1 MNSSHFFIE
10 CTLFI
15 STIDNRKFIV
25 IKMTPVFFLSQIASL
40 TAELQ
45 HATRAQQHYERMYRT
60 LELKSRA
67 DTSRDQVRF

>member
-1 MNSSHFFIE
+1 MNSSHFSIE

-15 STIDNRKFIV
+15 STIDNRKFIN
-25 IKMTPVFFLSQIASL
+25 KMTPVFFLSQIASL